1 MTAAASAPPLDTD
14 GPIATVLSTHPTETH
29 MTTTTT
35 PTARTKT
42 LIAIVWVTSKSDPDD
57 MSYSFLAYN
66 GGAGDVRVYPRDQYD
81 GRCQSD
87 LPYFDSWA
95 AAEAHMRAAPTGTQC
110 QVTVAALRR
119 VFSLSFAA
127 VD

>member
-1 MTAAASAPPLDTD
+1 M
-14 GPIATVLSTHPTETH
+14 
-29 MTTTTT
+29 TTTT
-35 PTARTKT
+35 PTTRSKAKP
-42 LIAIVWVTSKSDPDD
+42 LIAIVWVTSKADPDD

-81 GRCQSD
+81 GRCGAD
-87 LPYFDSWA
+87 LPFFDSWA
-95 AAEAHMRAAPTGTQC
+95 AAEVHMRAAPPMTQC

-127 VD
+127 GE

>member
-1 MTAAASAPPLDTD
+1 
-14 GPIATVLSTHPTETH
+14 

-35 PTARTKT
+35 PTAARTAKAKT
-42 LIAIVWVTSKSDPDD
+42 LIAIVWVTSKDDPDD

-66 GGAGDVRVYPRDQYD
+66 DGAGDVRVYPCDQYD

-95 AAEAHMRAAPTGTQC
+95 SAEAHMRAAPVGTQC

-119 VFSLSFAA
+119 VFSLSFAKS
-127 VD
+127 